1 MLELIILVI
10 LKEQML
16 RINGLFDNNY
26 NSKYK
31 SLKYLCPEDF
41 SQFEQLRENLK
52 PYSRKRL
59 YELQEQNPNLIIFP
73 ADIQD
78 TKDKIHDSV
87 LYTLENEYGEYP
99 EETEITTSN
108 LMGFFGIDSY
118 EIHIHSRFDEKF
130 RNDNFL
136 HYMLSRV
143 FFPNVV
149 DLPHSTGSDG
159 NLNLLLFAFPVLL
172 NNALKQGLI
181 KEYQTH
187 EYNDP
192 NIRGVIDVQRHIRMN
207 IPFNGKVAYKTRE
220 HSRDN
225 FTTQLIRHT
234 IEFIKTTDFGRA
246 ILEQD
251 ETTKESVSI
260 INEATPS
267 YSRNERQ
274 FIINKNLNPKIHPFY
289 SEYTPLQKLCIQILR
304 YECLDFKNEN
314 EGLYGIIFDGAW
326 LWEEYLNTI
335 LAELNLI
342 HAENKNSSKGI
353 KLFSDR
359 SYWNYPDFYKTGEF
373 ILDAKYKKLGRDDNM
388 RITVDSADYHQMITY
403 MRVQDAPVG
412 GFVYPLATEKTKAF
426 TKDDLLIGT
435 LNGELSLPG
444 KVYHFPLQIPQKQ
457 FEYNEFVKEINFNE
471 NNLLGSISEVIS
483 SSK

>member
-1 MLELIILVI
+1 MI
-10 LKEQML
+10 

-26 NSKYK
+26 NFPNK
-31 SLKYLCPEDF
+31 SLKDLCPEDF
-41 SQFEQLRENLK
+41 LQFEQLRDTLK
-52 PYSRKRL
+52 PYSRKKL

-73 ADIQD
+73 PDVKD
-78 TKDKIHDSV
+78 SKDKISESV
-87 LYTLENEYGEYP
+87 LYTLKNEYGDTP
-99 EETEITTSN
+99 ENTEITTSN

-118 EIHIHSRFDEKF
+118 EIHIHSRFDEKY

-136 HYMLSRV
+136 HYMLGKV
-143 FFPNVV
+143 FLPNIV
-149 DLPHSTGSDG
+149 DLPHSTGADG
-159 NLNLLLFAFPVLL
+159 NLNLLMFAFPVLL

-187 EYNDP
+187 DYNNP

-234 IEFIKTTDFGRA
+234 IEFIKTTDFGKA

-251 ETTKESVSI
+251 ETTKESVRL
-260 INEATPS
+260 INEATPG
-267 YSRNERQ
+267 YSRNDRQ
-274 FIINKNLNPKIHPFY
+274 YIINKNLNPKIHPFY
-289 SEYTPLQKLCIQILR
+289 SAYSPLQKLCIQILR

-335 LAELNLI
+335 LAELNFV
-342 HAENKNSSKGI
+342 HAENKNSRKGI
-353 KLFSDR
+353 QLFSDK
-359 SYWNYPDFYKTGEF
+359 SYWNYPDFYKTGEV
-373 ILDAKYKKLGRDDNM
+373 ILDAKYKKIMRDENM
-388 RITVDSADYHQMITY
+388 KISVDSSDYHQLITY

-412 GFVYPLATEKTKAF
+412 GFVYPLEASELRLFSTE
-426 TKDDLLIGT
+426 DLLIGS
-435 LNGELSLPG
+435 LKGELSLPS
-444 KVYHFPLQIPQKQ
+444 KIYHLPMQIPQLSC
-457 FEYNEFVKEINFNE
+457 EFKEFAVKMDESESLLRNSVS
-471 NNLLGSISEVIS
+471 NLL
-483 SSK
+483 